1 MAGLFMDT
9 LRASRIL
16 SAEVGKSEYG
26 NMICDLCKTQVSL
39 DAVQGS
45 SVGFLR
51 AIVLSCQIEV
61 GGDRLKIVLRT
72 KNRKGIEGPPKRV
85 TTCLCCTPLGAY
97 RLCNVPMLGA
107 GTGPAGAAVA
117 SPESIAETDSDDEA
131 DAAMSAS
138 RLRSAQQS
146 AGRRSPSV
154 LIADTNVLSQRNAA
168 VCFSPRPRCRIH

>member
-1 MAGLFMDT
+1 MAGSYLDT

-26 NMICDLCKTQVSL
+26 NTICDLCKTPVSL

-45 SVGFLR
+45 SVGFFR

-107 GTGPAGAAVA
+107 GTGPAGAAFA
-117 SPESIAETDSDDEA
+117 SPERIAETDSDDEA

-138 RLRSAQQS
+138 RLRWKRP
-146 AGRRSPSV
+146 AGRRAT
-154 LIADTNVLSQRNAA
+154 LR
-168 VCFSPRPRCRIH
+168 VCAHRGH